1 MVTVSAQH
9 AKNSRLTQ
17 GLGRAGMVCY
27 GLVHV
32 LVAYLAVRVAFGDS
46 GQQADQNGALQE
58 VGSTSFGAV
67 VLWVLT
73 VGLIAYGAW
82 QLMLAA
88 TGYRWVHKKG
98 KRTRRRVASVVRA
111 VIGVAVG
118 LYAGRLATGSGGSGG
133 SGDQRQ
139 QEFTAKLLS
148 LPAGQVLVAV
158 VAAVV
163 LGVAVAEV
171 RKGIRKSFLDDLDL
185 ADLPRGTQ
193 QWVRRL
199 GVAGYL
205 AKGVVLGIIGVL
217 LALAAFQS
225 NAREAGGLDRALKTL
240 AAQPFG
246 TMALVVVAI
255 GLAAFGVYCFA
266 AARAHKS

>member
-1 MVTVSAQH
+1 MVTVSAQR

-17 GLGRAGMVCY
+17 VLGRAGMVCY
-27 GLVHV
+27 GLVHIV
-32 LVAYLAVRVAFGDS
+32 VAYLAVRVAFGDS
-46 GQQADQNGALQE
+46 GQQADQNGAIQE
-58 VGSTSFGAV
+58 VGATSFGAV
-67 VLWVLT
+67 MLWVLT

-82 QLMLAA
+82 QLMMAA

-98 KRTRRRVASVVRA
+98 KRTRRRIAAVVRA
-111 VIGVAVG
+111 VIGVGLG
-118 LYAGRLATGSGGSGG
+118 LYAGRLATGSGGGGG

-148 LPAGQVLVAV
+148 LPAGQILVAV

-163 LGVAVAEV
+163 IGVAVSEV
-171 RKGIRKSFLDDLDL
+171 RKGVRKSFLDDLDL
-185 ADLPRGTQ
+185 ADLPQGTQ

-199 GVAGYL
+199 GVIGYL

-246 TMALVVVAI
+246 TAALVVVAI

>member
-1 MVTVSAQH
+1 MVTAQQ
-9 AKNSRLTQ
+9 AKNSKVVQ

-32 LVAYLAVRVAFGDS
+32 IVAYLALRVAFGDT
-46 GQQADQNGALQE
+46 GQRADQNGAVQE
-58 VGSTSFGAV
+58 IGSTSFGAV
-67 VLWVLT
+67 VLWVLA
-73 VGLIAYGAW
+73 VGLVAYGGW
-82 QLMLAA
+82 QLMMAA
-88 TGYRWVHKKG
+88 IGFQWVHKKG
-98 KRTRRRVASVVRA
+98 KRTRRRIGAVVRA
-111 VIGVAVG
+111 IVSIALG
-118 LYAGRLATGSGGSGG
+118 LYAGRLVTGSGGGG
-133 SGDQRQ
+133 SGGGQQQ

-148 LPAGQVLVAV
+148 LPAGQVLVAI

-163 LGVAVAEV
+163 IGVAVASI
-171 RKGIRKSFLDDLDL
+171 RKGVRKSFLDDLDL
-185 ADLPRGTQ
+185 ADLPAGTQ

-199 GVAGYL
+199 GVLGYL
-205 AKGVVLGIIGVL
+205 AKGVVLGIVGIL

-225 NAREAGGLDRALKTL
+225 NAQEAGGLDQALRTL

-246 TMALVVVAI
+246 TFALVVVAV